1 MVMKVVVLGL
11 IGLLGSCGKPAAE
24 KAAAPMEVSPMFGN
38 LEMKGDKGE
47 LTLTLDQAPGK
58 PEPAFLG
65 ILVNSTPSGLGAC
78 YVIADV
84 ATGKMRLVNDSGS
97 GAQELETKASVGNQQ
112 CELKAAGTRLERS
125 AGKLDVHFG
134 VTFRKD
140 FAGKKQLFG
149 IAMDGNGAGKGLEPG
164 GTFVVSK

>member
-1 MVMKVVVLGL
+1 MVMKVVVVGL
-11 IGLLGSCGKPAAE
+11 IGILGSCGKPAAQ
-24 KAAAPMEVSPMFGN
+24 KAVAPMEVSPMFGN

-47 LTLTLDQAPGK
+47 LTLTLEQAPGK

-65 ILVNSTPSGLGAC
+65 ILVNASASGLGAC

-125 AGKLDVHFG
+125 AGKVQVHFG
-134 VTFRKD
+134 VAFRKE
-140 FAGKKQLFG
+140 FAGKKQLYG

-164 GTFVVSK
+164 ATFVVAN

>member
-1 MVMKVVVLGL
+1 MGMKLVVLGL
-11 IGLLGSCGKPAAE
+11 LGILGSCGKPAAD
-24 KAAAPMEVSPMFGN
+24 KAVAPMEVSPLFGN

-47 LTLTLDQAPGK
+47 LTLTLEQAPGK

-65 ILVNSTPSGLGAC
+65 ILVNSSASGLGGC

-84 ATGKMRLVNDSGS
+84 ATGKTRLVNDSGS
-97 GAQELETKASVGNQQ
+97 GAQELETKASVANQQ

-125 AGKLDVHFG
+125 AGKLEVHFG
-134 VTFRKD
+134 VAFRKE
-140 FAGKKQLFG
+140 FAGKKQMYG

-164 GTFVVSK
+164 ATFVVAK